1 MYIAVYHCLAEICL
15 TWKKNRSL
23 WEHMLLL
30 KLCTH
35 FSINSASDVQVAS
48 SNAPMYIPSEIQAFG
63 LSADN
68 KQDGPSSF

>member
-1 MYIAVYHCLAEICL
+1 
-15 TWKKNRSL
+15 
-23 WEHMLLL
+23 MLLL